1 MKYKT
6 FLVLMIILGAI
17 ITACKS
23 SEAPNSESEI
33 EDPVVTTEGG
43 YPISVDSSVQKET
56 RESAAYP
63 ISEPETETEVSIL
76 TDLPDST
83 PDMGIIFGSLFSL
96 DLNEPIAFTRT
107 YVANKV
113 PVEGS
118 DEFIFSIQENSSPQF
133 QTNALGEFI
142 IQNIPPGEYVLIM
155 VTPIN
160 TLPILNAEG
169 EEIEITIQGG
179 ELLDLG
185 EVFANW
191 PIFED

>member
-6 FLVLMIILGAI
+6 FLVLLIILGVI

-23 SEAPNSESEI
+23 SEAPNSDFEI
-33 EDPVVTTEGG
+33 EDPVVTTESG
-43 YPISVDSSVQKET
+43 YPISVESSVQKET
-56 RESAAYP
+56 KKSAAYP

-83 PDMGIIFGSLFSL
+83 PDKGIIYGSLFSL

-118 DEFIFSIQENSSPQF
+118 DEFVFSIQENSSPQF

-142 IQNIPPGEYVLIM
+142 IQNIPPGEYVFIM